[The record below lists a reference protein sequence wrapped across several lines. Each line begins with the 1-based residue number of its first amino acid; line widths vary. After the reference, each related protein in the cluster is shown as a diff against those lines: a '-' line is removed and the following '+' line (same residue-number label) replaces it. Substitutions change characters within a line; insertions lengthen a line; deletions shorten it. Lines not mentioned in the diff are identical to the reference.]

1 MSRGKQVIAMGR
13 DNKRILPVTAELRR
27 HAEEQVNARRERL
40 PIPRSD
46 EETQRLVHE
55 LEVHQIELEMQNDEL
70 RRVRHDEEAALERY
84 TDLYDFAPIGYVT
97 IDRHGLIVSINLA
110 GAAILG
116 LERSLL
122 PGRRITLYVA
132 EGDRDFFSKF
142 LEKVFAGMTRES
154 CDITL
159 RNEEHAPLFVHID
172 AVAFESEQECRV
184 AIVDMTGQ
192 KRIEKALRQSEECFR
207 ATFDQAAVGIG
218 HISTA
223 GRWLRVNRKYCELV
237 GYTEDELAA
246 MTIMGITHPD
256 DLEPGMIHFQHLLDG
271 TLGNY
276 SLETRFICKDGSIA
290 WVNLTVSM
298 VFDDNGTPGFAVCI
312 AEDITARKNAEILI
326 KKLNCDLTA
335 RAAELET
342 ANQELETFNYSV
354 AHDLRQPLNV
364 ISSYCQVIKELTG
377 DILDEQCRRYL
388 HETYEGTLRM
398 SRLIEALLNF
408 SRMGRIEPC
417 RNMVEL
423 RALAHEVV
431 TLLKHAEP
439 ERHVDFR
446 TSGTLVANGDASLLR
461 VVMENLLG
469 NAWKYTGMQEKPVI
483 EFGVTEMDGKPVY
496 FVRDNGVGFDNADAE
511 KLFIPFQRL
520 PGAEEFRGFGIGL
533 ATVQRIIK
541 RHGGRVWADGK
552 PGHGA
557 TFWFTIQ

>member
-1 MSRGKQVIAMGR
+1 METFK
-13 DNKRILPVTAELRR
+13 NKSPTTADELRR
-27 HAEEQVNARRERL
+27 HAEERL
-40 PIPRSD
+40 KAHRKLLLTPRSE

-55 LEVHQIELEMQNDEL
+55 LEVHQIELEMQNEEL
-70 RRVRHDEEAALERY
+70 HRARQDEEAALERY

-97 IDRHGLIVSINLA
+97 IDRHGLISAVNLG
-110 GAAILG
+110 GAALLG

-122 PGRRITLYVA
+122 LGRRFSLYVA
-132 EGDRDFFSKF
+132 DEDRIFFSGF
-142 LEKVFAGMTRES
+142 LEKIFAGMTRES

-159 RNEEHAPLFVHID
+159 RNEEHVALIVHVD
-172 AVAFESEQECRV
+172 AVAFESGQECRV
-184 AIVDMTGQ
+184 AIIDITGQ

-218 HISTA
+218 HVST
-223 GRWLRVNRKYCELV
+223 GGHWLRINRKYCELV
-237 GYTEDELAA
+237 GYTEDELTA
-246 MTIMGITHPD
+246 MTIKSITHPD
-256 DLEPGMIHFQHLLDG
+256 DLEQSMIHFQHLLDG
-271 TLGNY
+271 TLENY
-276 SLETRFICKDGSIA
+276 SLETRFICKDGSIV
-290 WVNLTVSM
+290 WVNLTASM
-298 VFDDNGTPGFAVCI
+298 VFDDNGNPGFAACI

-326 KKLNCDLTA
+326 KKLNADLTA

-377 DILDEQCRRYL
+377 DALDEQCRRYL
-388 HETYEGTLRM
+388 NETYEGTLRM

-439 ERHVDFR
+439 ERRVDFR
-446 TSGTLVANGDASLLR
+446 TAGTIVANGDANLLR

-469 NAWKYTGMQEKPVI
+469 NAWKYTGMQEAPVI
-483 EFGVTEMDGKPVY
+483 EFGVTEIDGKPVY
-496 FVRDNGVGFDNADAE
+496 FVRDNGVGFDNADAD

-541 RHGGRVWADGK
+541 RHGGRVWADGT
-552 PGHGA
+552 PGQGA
-557 TFWFTIQ
+557 TFWFTVQ